1 MQQNN
6 SKKSETIRE
15 IIAEIVKEERLS
27 QNKSQRLIADEYDIQ
42 RSLFSRVES
51 SKNEPMLISLWV
63 ISEAL
68 GMKLSDLIKKV
79 ESRLPKGFSLIE
91 K

>member
-15 IIAEIVKEERLS
+15 IISEIVKEERLS